1 MAAKTFED
9 FQAAFPKLYRE
20 VRCGF
25 SCPEGWLD
33 IVWRLS
39 EQLEPLGIQCDQVKE
54 KFGGL
59 RFYLLDAL
67 SPHDVQDRAQALIR
81 EAEAEADRTC
91 EICGK
96 QPAKLGNWKAHY
108 VRTLCEEHI
117 PADVEQNV
125 PRALTEGADFTP
137 GFLGEGTG
145 EKKP

>member
-1 MAAKTFED
+1 LKTFAD

-39 EQLEPLGIQCDQVKE
+39 EKLEPLGVECAQVKE
-54 KFGGL
+54 KFGAL
-59 RFYLLDAL
+59 RFYLEDDRGLVTAASKLIL
-67 SPHDVQDRAQALIR
+67 S
-81 EAEAEADRTC
+81 AELEADHTC

-125 PRALTEGADFTP
+125 PRTLTEGADFTP
-137 GFLGEGTG
+137 GFLGSPTG